1 MKLKRIIAGI
11 TACTIVGSTMFT
23 MPISAKTI
31 TKVEE
36 VTLSDLLNTAKMAVN
51 LKDDLTAEK
60 QAEILDK
67 FDTNGNGQISIGELL
82 AVAQRVARTN
92 ESDIVNEYGTADSEE
107 TTTAETTIE
116 TTETTVETSET
127 TETTVET
134 TETTEETT
142 TTEAIAFNPV
152 IEIDGT
158 EYKDG
163 DTFVAKANKIY
174 EVNATD
180 AENEI
185 TVSLTGSQDDDENNL
200 VRVNG
205 NKFEVIAD
213 GKLTIT
219 VKTADG
225 QEKTITLN
233 VITEKS
239 LADVAKSSL
248 YISYLYEGENY
259 YSDDY
264 KGFSNEIGK
273 NIFNNEEI
281 EDSEQYWEDKAQ
293 DFRHEKISGGTICT
307 GIGGKVEIKGLA
319 IGNDNRRLIRGAVS
333 QNSYEDYNTNDKIT
347 YISTDTN
354 KVTIDENGVITGL
367 VSGTVEIIVM
377 VNGKEYSRF
386 NVYVGSDIYSI
397 IETSDEKYAFDYYH
411 SNYPYQYTL
420 LTEGKYVENASQ
432 GKALSLKDLQSQV
445 GAENVKSVSVKN
457 FDGTEREIA
466 KVKDENGVMYY
477 ADTTTSTVY
486 YAITSE
492 TGEGSLK
499 VDIENGMSVDVRVL
513 DMEQYKNYQVN
524 LSESLIFEFRGKR
537 FVATA
542 KDNTANAVIYH
553 LTEGE
558 TFSLSDIAKVS
569 GVNDPKITIT
579 NSQNGTSAQNI
590 DYDPLTKTF
599 TARELTEENSGG
611 ANYET
616 ITLTYK
622 ATDGTTRSVKFGIK
636 VVRPVVKFNPLAVGY
651 DADPSIFNT
660 AAEENYADMNGGK
673 IYIQKDMNQDD
684 LMKYISQCVAL
695 SFSIDKDGIYDT
707 NKLNPIAKAGK
718 ITSDNEKMFKTNNT
732 TSSYYWRGEIE
743 WADGYKLT
751 TGDTATITVSEI
763 FGNPNLKASF
773 TIEVVDELPK
783 AVKTGIGTD
792 KFEYPKDN
800 KANQYITFDNIVDVN
815 NLPDGCTLV
824 PYVESA
830 SENVG
835 YIDEKG
841 EKQQTSSNTM
851 RVDTTGIKII
861 QGTNGHYSI
870 SGIEVAGASKVDTD
884 TFMNVRVKVLDG
896 KGNTITISD
905 PIKLSVKGEQGM
917 TMTID
922 GTTKTIKAGETTDF
936 GTIYI
941 KEGESINFSASGIS
955 ADALSVSEIDS
966 ATVDKNKGTITAK
979 ELTYDISGGN
989 TEGKEIT
996 FTYGTGEKAR
1006 TAKAKIVVV
1015 KTKIMAYYAPYGS
1028 TVEITDGET
1037 FWNASGNKITANFIT
1052 EVDNYGKEKAG
1063 ENVGKYEIKDG
1074 KVVFTY
1080 SKDSKITA
1088 SCPVKN
1094 AEITAGKYL
1103 GSYMQVDKN
1112 VKEVT
1117 FPVKVSTG
1125 LSFEPTGFNI
1135 PQNIIIKSKTYNSDA
1150 VVFSD
1155 IDASSVH
1162 VNTTNE
1168 SSISFII
1175 NAKNKNNIVVAQN
1188 TCRLLFEETLFG
1200 ITINGK
1206 TANAD
1211 SSTPEAIAD
1220 TIYVQEDEE
1229 IDYKAY
1235 CFDLNGNDDKNATKT
1250 ATSDN
1255 PSLVTVGDGKIKA
1268 GTLTGATNNDTT
1280 VTFKCTADN
1289 GQERTITAKV
1299 VVVRPVAV
1307 APAYIGSDLI
1317 EVTGDTYFTA
1327 DISKKKAEPA
1337 FATKVDENDKPILND
1352 GLITKV
1358 FEIVDVFNSTGETV
1372 DWKYQG
1378 ITIPVTNKNI
1388 DPSNAENLFK
1398 ASTNIRYT
1406 NESKRDVKILTFENP
1421 WEKCSNLPD
1430 DWIISVVNA
1439 DSNSEWTPKFIN
1451 VSTVECTRTGNTA
1464 LGDTTTLN
1472 LTAELRDKNGNLV
1485 KQDTQT
1491 LNAYIE
1497 PNITAE
1503 QKFNSENKEFTYKV
1517 NLDVSGWTVTDAGKG
1532 SGYAYSV
1539 EFNKDTKEVTVKYN
1553 TAIDNETN
1561 GTFGIEATNKDGGTF
1576 VIEVGFT
1583 ATPVEVTTTLLNATY
1598 SSNDLIVHYGYTS
1611 SETFDTVSVPTG
1623 AGYTASIGY
1632 QDGSGKNFSVCGNI
1646 TDTVKLTL
1654 KNDNVQITK
1663 TLPTAVP
1670 KITEN
1675 NFSQSENIENKTFK
1689 YYLTDIPK
1697 GWALENAVSKDE
1709 SKYKA
1714 SYDGN
1719 YELTVEAVGD
1729 TTDNEVALAL
1739 TFTNGGLTLQKE
1751 VTLPVSRI
1759 DSFPQIE
1766 LSENTATTSDN
1777 REFFYTISN
1786 PGELSGWT
1794 IRKEEEPQV
1803 YDIDFISN
1811 KSAFKL
1817 YFTPAITAT
1826 QKNMAIKYQLQKE
1839 EAGVKYISPEYTIEV
1854 TATYTPPTSNP

>member
-11 TACTIVGSTMFT
+11 TACTIVGSTMLT
-23 MPISAKTI
+23 MPISAKTT
-31 TKVEE
+31 TKAENVS
-36 VTLSDLLNTAKMAVN
+36 LSDLLNTAKMAVN

-92 ESDIVNEYGTADSEE
+92 ESDIVNEYDTADSEE
-107 TTTAETTIE
+107 TTETTL
-116 TTETTVETSET
+116 ETSET
-127 TETTVET
+127 TETTEVT
-134 TETTEETT
+134 TETTEETTT

-293 DFRHEKISGGTICT
+293 DFRHEKISGGKICT

-333 QNSYEDYNTNDKIT
+333 QNSYEDYNTSDKIT

-477 ADTTTSTVY
+477 ADTITSTVY

-870 SGIEVAGASKVDTD
+870 SGIEVAGALKVDFD

-1015 KTKIMAYYAPYGS
+1015 RTKLEVYYKPDNKTVGIANG
-1028 TVEITDGET
+1028 GT
-1037 FWNASGNKITANFIT
+1037 FWKAYGNTLEAQFITAVDASNVPT
-1052 EVDNYGKEKAG
+1052 ELTVVETYTPDANGNA
-1063 ENVGKYEIKDG
+1063 
-1074 KVVFTY
+1074 VFTY
-1080 SKDSKITA
+1080 AKDSKITA
-1088 SCPVKN
+1088 SCIIKDAV
-1094 AEITAGKYL
+1094 ITAEDIT
-1103 GSYMQVDKN
+1103 VDKN
-1112 VKEVT
+1112 ETEVKIPIT
-1117 FPVKVSTG
+1117 VSDG
-1125 LSFEPTGFNI
+1125 LKKKLYQGSSKDLNGIAVNQNPTSISGMNFSKI
-1135 PQNIIIKSKTYNSDA
+1135 SGSKTVDLIAKA
-1150 VVFSD
+1150 V
-1155 IDASSVH
+1155 
-1162 VNTTNE
+1162 NE
-1168 SSISFII
+1168 
-1175 NAKNKNNIVVAQN
+1175 NGIVVAQKTVN
-1188 TCRLLFEETLFG
+1188 VTFTETSFSL
-1200 ITINGK
+1200 TINGN
-1206 TANAD
+1206 TQIA
-1211 SSTPEAIAD
+1211 SSSSIEFIG
-1220 TIYVQEDEE
+1220 TIYIEE
-1229 IDYKAY
+1229 GKTINCTATCMNAGKA
-1235 CFDLNGNDDKNATKT
+1235 DANPVIT

-1255 PSLVTVGDGKIKA
+1255 ELVTTGNNGTITA
-1268 GTLTGATNNDTT
+1268 GELTSTT
-1280 VTFKCTADN
+1280 DNTTKVTFTYGTGSSA
-1289 GQERTITAKV
+1289 RTITAKV

-1307 APAYIGSDLI
+1307 APAYIGEGYI
-1317 EVTGDTYFTA
+1317 NVTGDVYCTA
-1327 DISKKKAEPA
+1327 NENKKAIPA
-1337 FATKVDENDKPILND
+1337 FATKVDENGKPILND
-1352 GLITKV
+1352 ESLITDDNIFTAKSD
-1358 FEIVDVFNSTGETV
+1358 ITKETV
-1372 DWKYQG
+1372 DWECQG

-1485 KQDTQT
+1485 KQDTQA
-1491 LNAYIE
+1491 LNAYIR
-1497 PNITAE
+1497 PKITAE
-1503 QKFNSENKEFTYKV
+1503 QIFNSENKDFTYKV
-1517 NLDVSGWTVTDAGKG
+1517 NLDVSGWEVENAYIG
-1532 SGYAYSV
+1532 SNNDYSV
-1539 EFNKDTKEVTVKYN
+1539 EFNKDTKKVTVKYKN
-1553 TAIDNETN
+1553 AINNETK
-1561 GTFGIEATNKDGGTF
+1561 ISIMVMVTNKDESNT
-1576 VIEVGFT
+1576 T
-1583 ATPVEVTTTLLNATY
+1583 AIVEFKVTPVEVTTTLLDATY
-1598 SSNDLIVHYGYTS
+1598 SSDDLIVHYGYTS

-1623 AGYTASIGY
+1623 ARYTASIGY

-1697 GWALENAVSKDE
+1697 GWALESAVSKDE

-1719 YELTVEAVGD
+1719 GELTVETVGD

-1739 TFTNGGLTLQKE
+1739 TFTNGGLTWQKE
-1751 VTLPVSRI
+1751 VTLTVSKI

-1766 LSENTATTSDN
+1766 LSENTANDVSGNT
-1777 REFFYTISN
+1777 EFLYTISN
-1786 PGELSGWT
+1786 SGELSGWT

-1803 YDIDFISN
+1803 YDINFTSSGRN
-1811 KSAFKL
+1811 TLRL
-1817 YFTPAITAT
+1817 YFTPAIKAT
-1826 QKNMAIKYQLQKE
+1826 QENMAIKYQLQKE
-1839 EAGVKYISPEYTIEV
+1839 EAGVKYISPEYTIKV

>member
-11 TACTIVGSTMFT
+11 TACTIVGSTMLT
-23 MPISAKTI
+23 MPISARTT

-36 VTLSDLLNTAKMAVN
+36 VSLSDLLNTAKMAVN

-107 TTTAETTIE
+107 TTETTL
-116 TTETTVETSET
+116 ETSET
-127 TETTVET
+127 TETTEVT
-134 TETTEETT
+134 TETTEETTT

-513 DMEQYKNYQVN
+513 DMEQYKNYQAT
-524 LSESLIFEFRGKR
+524 LPEALIFEFHGDKLPL
-537 FVATA
+537 TA
-542 KDNTANAVIYH
+542 ENNFISIGGYYFA
-553 LTEGE
+553 EGE
-558 TFSLSDIAKVS
+558 TFKLSDMVKVN
-569 GVNDPKITIT
+569 GVDDPKITVT
-579 NSQNGTSAQNI
+579 NSQDGTPAQNI

-599 TARELTEENSGG
+599 TARELTEENSGD
-611 ANYET
+611 ANEET
-616 ITLTYK
+616 ITLKYT
-622 ATDGTTRSVKFGIK
+622 ASDGTTRTIEVSVIVCKAIVAFHPVTFG
-636 VVRPVVKFNPLAVGY
+636 Y
-651 DADPSIFNT
+651 
-660 AAEENYADMNGGK
+660 NYQESGEDGTVNDYRIDMNGGK
-673 IYIQKDMNQDD
+673 IYVQKDMNQADV
-684 LMKYISQCVAL
+684 LNWTPASL
-695 SFSIDKDGIYDT
+695 SDSIDKDGFY
-707 NKLNPIAKAGK
+707 NRKLLRGDFFGK
-718 ITSDNEKMFKTNNT
+718 ITVDNEKMFKVNKG
-732 TSSYYWRGEIE
+732 YYNKKYDKIE
-743 WADGYKLT
+743 WADGYELT
-751 TGDTATITVSEI
+751 TGDTATITLTEMA
-763 FGNPNLKASF
+763 GNPNLKTSF

-792 KFEYPKDN
+792 KFKYPKDN

-979 ELTYDISGGN
+979 ELTYAISGGN

-1094 AEITAGKYL
+1094 AEITAGEYL

-1583 ATPVEVTTTLLNATY
+1583 ATPVEVTTTLLDATY
-1598 SSNDLIVHYGYTS
+1598 SSDDSMVHYGYTS

-1719 YELTVEAVGD
+1719 GELTVEAVGD

-1739 TFTNGGLTLQKE
+1739 TFTNGGLTWQKE
-1751 VTLPVSRI
+1751 VTLTVSKI

-1766 LSENTATTSDN
+1766 LSENTASDVSGN
-1777 REFFYTISN
+1777 TEFLYTISN
-1786 PGELSGWT
+1786 SEELKGWG

-1803 YDIDFISN
+1803 YDINFTSSGRD
-1811 KSAFKL
+1811 ALRL

-1826 QKNMAIKYQLQKE
+1826 QENMAIKYKLQKE

-1854 TATYTPPTSNP
+1854 TATYTPPISNP

>member
-11 TACTIVGSTMFT
+11 TACTIVGSTMLT
-23 MPISAKTI
+23 MPISARTI

-82 AVAQRVARTN
+82 AVAQRVARTD

-107 TTTAETTIE
+107 TT
-116 TTETTVETSET
+116 
-127 TETTVET
+127 ET

-142 TTEAIAFNPV
+142 TTEEVTFNPTLT
-152 IEIDGT
+152 IGGK

-163 DTFVAKANKIY
+163 DIFIAKADEIY
-174 EVNATD
+174 EISVSD
-180 AENEI
+180 AENELN
-185 TVSLTGSQDDDENNL
+185 VSLTGSKDDEDNDL
-200 VRVNG
+200 VRVSENRFTAV
-205 NKFEVIAD
+205 KD
-213 GKLTIT
+213 GTLTIT

-233 VITEKS
+233 VVTEKA
-239 LADVAKSSL
+239 LEDIDVNTL
-248 YISYLYEGENY
+248 YISYIYEGENY

-411 SNYPYQYTL
+411 RNYPYQYTL

-432 GKALSLKDLQSQV
+432 GKALSLKDLQNQV

-513 DMEQYKNYQVN
+513 DMEQYKNYQAT
-524 LSESLIFEFRGKR
+524 LPESLIFEFRDRKV
-537 FVATA
+537 VATA
-542 KDNTANAVIYH
+542 ENNNIRAGYYH

-558 TFSLSDIAKVS
+558 TFNLSDIVKVN
-569 GVNDPKITIT
+569 GIDDPKITVT
-579 NSQNGTSAQNI
+579 NSQDGTTAQNL

-599 TARELTEENSGG
+599 TARELTEENSGF
-611 ANYET
+611 NNLEM
-616 ITLTYK
+616 ITFTYK
-622 ATDGTTRSVKFGIK
+622 ATDGTTRTIKFTVSVCKPI
-636 VVRPVVKFNPLAVGY
+636 VAFNPAELGY
-651 DADPSIFNT
+651 DADPNIFDT
-660 AAEENYADMNGGK
+660 AEENFADMNGGK
-673 IYIQKDMNQDD
+673 IYIQKDMNQYN
-684 LMKYISQCVAL
+684 LMELVKKSIAL
-695 SFSIDKDGIYDT
+695 SVSIDKNGVYQQYLESSSGVLLVNVEVNT
-707 NKLNPIAKAGK
+707 WGK
-718 ITSDNEKMFKTNNT
+718 FIIDNEKMFKVNEISANRNT
-732 TSSYYWRGEIE
+732 IE
-743 WADGYKLT
+743 WVDGYKLT

-763 FGNPNLKASF
+763 YGNPNLKASF

-792 KFEYPKDN
+792 KFKYPKDN
-800 KANQYITFDNIVDVN
+800 KANQFITFDNIVDVN

-870 SGIEVAGASKVDTD
+870 SGIEVAGASKVDFD

-917 TMTID
+917 GMTIN
-922 GTTKTIKAGETTDF
+922 GESKTIKAGETTDF

-941 KEGESINFSASGIS
+941 KEGESINFSASEMS

-979 ELTYDISGGN
+979 ELTSAISGGN

-996 FTYGTGEKAR
+996 FTYGTDSGVI
-1006 TAKAKIVVV
+1006 TAKVKIVVV

-1028 TVEITDGET
+1028 TVEITDGGT
-1037 FWNASGNKITANFIT
+1037 FWRAEGNTINKAQFIT
-1052 EVDNYGKEKAG
+1052 EVDDKGTPKAFDEVTDYKTDAN
-1063 ENVGKYEIKDG
+1063 ENA
-1074 KVVFTY
+1074 VFTY

-1094 AEITAGKYL
+1094 AEITAGEYD
-1103 GSYMQVDKN
+1103 GNYMEVDKN

-1117 FPVKVSTG
+1117 FPVAVSTG
-1125 LSFEPTGFNI
+1125 LSFEPTDFNI
-1135 PQNIIIKSKTYNSDA
+1135 PYNIIIKSKTYNSDA
-1150 VVFSD
+1150 VVFSG

-1162 VNTTNE
+1162 KNTHNE
-1168 SSISFII
+1168 KYIFFVI
-1175 NAKNKNNIVVAQN
+1175 NAKDKNGIVVAKK
-1188 TCRLLFEETLFG
+1188 TCKLDFTETSFWLE
-1200 ITINGK
+1200 INGK
-1206 TANAD
+1206 IVYAD
-1211 SSTPEAIAD
+1211 SSTPKAIAD
-1220 TIYVQEDEE
+1220 TIYVQEGKEINYNVNCFVDE
-1229 IDYKAY
+1229 
-1235 CFDLNGNDDKNATKT
+1235 FVNDKNATKT

-1307 APAYIGSDLI
+1307 APAYIGEGYI
-1317 EVTGDTYFTA
+1317 NVTDDVYFTA
-1327 DISKKKAEPA
+1327 NKNTKKAEPA
-1337 FATKVDENDKPILND
+1337 FATKVDENGKPILND
-1352 GLITKV
+1352 ESLIR
-1358 FEIVDVFNSTGETV
+1358 
-1372 DWKYQG
+1372 
-1378 ITIPVTNKNI
+1378 
-1388 DPSNAENLFK
+1388 NLFK
-1398 ASTNIRYT
+1398 AMTTSYNTENKVETTQHEHQGIWITVKDAIIDPSKLITKGIVSGIILSDRTTDKLTFTNPWTKNANCPWDLKIKSENADWATNIVGK
-1406 NESKRDVKILTFENP
+1406 NI
-1421 WEKCSNLPD
+1421 
-1430 DWIISVVNA
+1430 
-1439 DSNSEWTPKFIN
+1439 
-1451 VSTVECTRTGNTA
+1451 ECTRTDNTN
-1464 LGDTTTLN
+1464 LGDITTLN
-1472 LTAELRDKNGNLV
+1472 LTAEIRDNHGNLV
-1485 KQDTQT
+1485 KQDTQA
-1491 LNAYIE
+1491 LNAYIR
-1497 PNITAE
+1497 PKITAE
-1503 QKFNSENKEFTYKV
+1503 QIFNSENKDFTYRV
-1517 NLDVSGWTVTDAGKG
+1517 NLDVSGWEVEDAYIG
-1532 SGYAYSV
+1532 SNDDYSV
-1539 EFNKDTKEVTVKYN
+1539 EFNNDTKEVTVKYKN
-1553 TAIDNETN
+1553 AINNETK
-1561 GTFGIEATNKDGGTF
+1561 ISIMVRVTNKDESKTTASVEF
-1576 VIEVGFT
+1576 K
-1583 ATPVEVTTTLLNATY
+1583 ATPVEVTTTLLDATY
-1598 SSNDLIVHYGYTS
+1598 SSNDSMVHYGYTS

-1646 TDTVKLTL
+1646 TDTVELTF
-1654 KNDNVQITK
+1654 KNKNVQITK
-1663 TLPTAVP
+1663 TLLTAVP
-1670 KITEN
+1670 DITDTG
-1675 NFSQSENIENKTFK
+1675 SE
-1689 YYLTDIPK
+1689 D
-1697 GWALENAVSKDE
+1697 
-1709 SKYKA
+1709 
-1714 SYDGN
+1714 
-1719 YELTVEAVGD
+1719 
-1729 TTDNEVALAL
+1729 
-1739 TFTNGGLTLQKE
+1739 
-1751 VTLPVSRI
+1751 
-1759 DSFPQIE
+1759 
-1766 LSENTATTSDN
+1766 
-1777 REFFYTISN
+1777 
-1786 PGELSGWT
+1786 
-1794 IRKEEEPQV
+1794 
-1803 YDIDFISN
+1803 
-1811 KSAFKL
+1811 
-1817 YFTPAITAT
+1817 
-1826 QKNMAIKYQLQKE
+1826 
-1839 EAGVKYISPEYTIEV
+1839 
-1854 TATYTPPTSNP
+1854 

>member
-11 TACTIVGSTMFT
+11 TACTIVSSTMLT
-23 MPISAKTI
+23 MPISARTT
-31 TKVEE
+31 TKVEN
-36 VTLSDLLNTAKMAVN
+36 VGLPDLLNTAKMAVN

-82 AVAQRVARTN
+82 AVAQRVARTD

-107 TTTAETTIE
+107 TT
-116 TTETTVETSET
+116 
-127 TETTVET
+127 ET

-142 TTEAIAFNPV
+142 TTEEVTFNPTLT
-152 IEIDGT
+152 IGGK

-163 DTFVAKANKIY
+163 DIFIAKADEIY
-174 EVNATD
+174 EISVSD
-180 AENEI
+180 AENELN
-185 TVSLTGSQDDDENNL
+185 VSLTGSKDDEDNDL
-200 VRVNG
+200 VRVSENR
-205 NKFEVIAD
+205 FEAVKD
-213 GKLTIT
+213 GTLTIT
-219 VKTADG
+219 VKTTDG

-233 VITEKS
+233 VVTEKA
-239 LADVAKSSL
+239 LEDIDVNTL

-264 KGFSNEIGK
+264 KKFSNEIGK

-281 EDSEQYWEDKAQ
+281 IEDSEQYWKDKAQ
-293 DFRHEKISGGTICT
+293 DFSHEKISGGTICT

-432 GKALSLKDLQSQV
+432 GKALSLKDLQNQV

-499 VDIENGMSVDVRVL
+499 VDIENEMSVDVRVL
-513 DMEQYKNYQVN
+513 DMEQYKNTQAD
-524 LSESLIFEFRGKR
+524 SPEALILEHYGKIATI
-537 FVATA
+537 ATA
-542 KDNTANAVIYH
+542 KNNNTTTSLSY
-553 LTEGE
+553 LLGEGE
-558 TFSLSDIAKVS
+558 TFNLSDIVKVN
-569 GVNDPKITIT
+569 GIDDPEIEVT
-579 NSQNGTSAQNI
+579 NTNVRGIETPDKVKNL
-590 DYDPLTKTF
+590 DYNPLTKTF
-599 TARELTEENSGG
+599 KARELTEDNSGS
-611 ANYET
+611 NNPEY

-622 ATDGTTRSVKFGIK
+622 ATDGTTRSVHFAMA
-636 VVRPVVKFNPLAVGY
+636 VVRPVVEFNPLDFGY
-651 DADPSIFNT
+651 DADLAIFDT
-660 AAEENYADMNGGK
+660 AEENFADMNGGK
-673 IYIQKDMNQDD
+673 IYIQKDMNQDS
-684 LMKYISQCVAL
+684 LMEYINYHAEL
-695 SFSIDKDGIYDT
+695 SFSTDKDGLYNGNLISLIDEDGD
-707 NKLNPIAKAGK
+707 IRGK
-718 ITSDNEKMFKTNNT
+718 VTIDNEKMFKVNNVNND
-732 TSSYYWRGEIE
+732 YYYCYSEIE

-763 FGNPNLKASF
+763 YDNPNLKLSF

-792 KFEYPKDN
+792 KFKYPKDN
-800 KANQYITFDNIVDVN
+800 KANQFITFDNIVDVN

-870 SGIEVAGASKVDTD
+870 SGIEVAGASKVDFD

-917 TMTID
+917 GMTIN
-922 GTTKTIKAGETTDF
+922 GESKTIKAGETADF

-979 ELTYDISGGN
+979 ELTSAISGGN

-996 FTYGTGEKAR
+996 FTYGTDSGVI

-1015 KTKIMAYYAPYGS
+1015 KTKIMAYYAPAKNYFE
-1028 TVEITDGET
+1028 VADGET
-1037 FWNASGNKITANFIT
+1037 FWNADGNDIEAGFIT
-1052 EVDNYGKEKAG
+1052 EVDSHG
-1063 ENVGKYEIKDG
+1063 EAVKFEDTKKYEIKDG

-1094 AEITAGKYL
+1094 AVITAGEYN
-1103 GSYMQVDKN
+1103 GNMQVDKN

-1117 FPVKVSTG
+1117 FPVAVSTG
-1125 LSFEPTGFNI
+1125 LSFEPTDFNI
-1135 PQNIIIKSKTYNSDA
+1135 PYNIIIKSKTYNSDA
-1150 VVFSD
+1150 VVFSG

-1162 VNTTNE
+1162 ENTHNE
-1168 SSISFII
+1168 NSISFVI
-1175 NAKNKNNIVVAQN
+1175 NAKDKNGIVVAQK
-1188 TCRLLFEETLFG
+1188 TCQLKFAETLFQLE
-1200 ITINGK
+1200 INGK
-1206 TANAD
+1206 IVYAD
-1211 SSTPEAIAD
+1211 SSTPKAIAD
-1220 TIYVQEDEE
+1220 TIYVQEGEE
-1229 IDYKAY
+1229 INYNTG
-1235 CFDLNGNDDKNATKT
+1235 CFQNEGMPDENATIT

-1255 PSLVTVGDGKIKA
+1255 TSLVTVGDGKIKA

-1289 GQERTITAKV
+1289 GQKRTITAKV

-1307 APAYIGSDLI
+1307 APAYIGEGYI
-1317 EVTGDTYFTA
+1317 NVTDDVYCTA
-1327 DISKKKAEPA
+1327 DINSKKAIPA
-1337 FATKVDENDKPILND
+1337 FATKVDANGKPILND
-1352 GLITKV
+1352 GLITEV
-1358 FEIVDVFNSTGETV
+1358 FTEIVDVFNPTKETV
-1372 DWKYQG
+1372 NWECQG

-1388 DPSNAENLFK
+1388 DPSSDAENLFK
-1398 ASTNIRYT
+1398 ANTKERYT
-1406 NESKRDVKILTFENP
+1406 NEDKRDVKTLTFDNP
-1421 WEKCSNLPD
+1421 WEKCSNLPA
-1430 DWIISVVNA
+1430 DWIIGVVNA
-1439 DSNSEWTPKFIN
+1439 DNNSEWIPKFIN
-1451 VSTVECTRTGNTA
+1451 VSTVECTRADNNN
-1464 LGDTTTLN
+1464 LSDITTLN

-1491 LNAYIE
+1491 LNAYIR
-1497 PNITAE
+1497 PKITAE
-1503 QKFNSENKEFTYKV
+1503 QIFNSENKDFTYKV
-1517 NLDVSGWTVTDAGKG
+1517 NLDVSGWTVTDAYKG
-1532 SGYAYSV
+1532 VDDCSV
-1539 EFNKDTKEVTVKYN
+1539 EFNKNNGKVTVKYK

-1561 GTFGIEATNKDGGTF
+1561 ASVMVRVINADGGVTTTSVEF
-1576 VIEVGFT
+1576 K
-1583 ATPVEVTTTLLNATY
+1583 ATPVEVTTTLKEVNEVDKT
-1598 SSNDLIVHYGYTS
+1598 VTYGYTS
-1611 SETFDTVSVPTG
+1611 SETFDKVSVPTD
-1623 AGYTASIGY
+1623 AGYTATI
-1632 QDGSGKNFSVCGNI
+1632 DPDKKTVTVKFATKI
-1646 TDTVKLTL
+1646 IDTVELTL
-1654 KNDNVQITK
+1654 KNDKMEITK
-1663 TLPTAVP
+1663 TLPTALHD
-1670 KITEN
+1670 ITES

-1697 GWALENAVSKDE
+1697 GWALKSVVSKDE
-1709 SKYKA
+1709 SKYTV
-1714 SYDGN
+1714 SYNGN

-1729 TTDNEVALAL
+1729 KTDNEVALAL
-1739 TFTNGGLTLQKE
+1739 TFTNGGLTWHKD
-1751 VTLPVSRI
+1751 VTIPVSRI

-1786 PGELSGWT
+1786 SEELSGWT

-1803 YDIDFISN
+1803 YDIDFISD

-1817 YFTPAITAT
+1817 YFTPAITET
-1826 QKNMAIKYQLQKE
+1826 QENMEIKYKLQKE
-1839 EAGVKYISPEYTIEV
+1839 EAGVKHISPEYTIKV

>member
-23 MPISAKTI
+23 MPISARTI

-36 VTLSDLLNTAKMAVN
+36 VTLSDLMNTAKMAVN

-82 AVAQRVARTN
+82 AVAQRVARTD

-116 TTETTVETSET
+116 TTETTVET
-127 TETTVET
+127 
-134 TETTEETT
+134 TETTEETTT

-354 KVTIDENGVITGL
+354 KVTIDENGVITGIAKTDG
-367 VSGTVEIIVM
+367 SVEIIVM

-870 SGIEVAGASKVDTD
+870 SGIEVAGALKVDFD

-1015 KTKIMAYYAPYGS
+1015 RTKLEVYYKPDNKTVGIANG
-1028 TVEITDGET
+1028 GT
-1037 FWNASGNKITANFIT
+1037 FWRAEGNTINKAQFIT
-1052 EVDNYGKEKAG
+1052 EVDDKGTPKAFDEVTDYKTDANG
-1063 ENVGKYEIKDG
+1063 NA
-1074 KVVFTY
+1074 VFTY
-1080 SKDSKITA
+1080 AKDSKITA
-1088 SCPVKN
+1088 SCIIKDAV
-1094 AEITAGKYL
+1094 ITAEDIT
-1103 GSYMQVDKN
+1103 VDKN
-1112 VKEVT
+1112 ETEVKIPIT
-1117 FPVKVSTG
+1117 VSTG
-1125 LSFEPTGFNI
+1125 LSFEPTDFNI
-1135 PQNIIIKSKTYNSDA
+1135 PYNIIIKSKTYNSDA
-1150 VVFSD
+1150 VVFSG

-1162 VNTTNE
+1162 KNTHNE
-1168 SSISFII
+1168 KHIFFVI
-1175 NAKNKNNIVVAQN
+1175 NAKDKNGIVVAKK
-1188 TCRLLFEETLFG
+1188 TCELDFTETSFWLE
-1200 ITINGK
+1200 INGK
-1206 TANAD
+1206 IVYAD
-1211 SSTPEAIAD
+1211 SSTPKAIAD
-1220 TIYVQEDEE
+1220 TIYVQEGKEINYNVACFVDE
-1229 IDYKAY
+1229 
-1235 CFDLNGNDDKNATKT
+1235 FVNDRNVNIT

-1255 PSLVTVGDGKIKA
+1255 TSLVTVGDGKIKA

-1372 DWKYQG
+1372 DWECQG

-1583 ATPVEVTTTLLNATY
+1583 ATPVEVTTTLLDATY
-1598 SSNDLIVHYGYTS
+1598 SSDDSMVHYGYTS

-1719 YELTVEAVGD
+1719 GELTVEAVGD

-1739 TFTNGGLTLQKE
+1739 TFTNGGLTWQKE
-1751 VTLPVSRI
+1751 VTLTVSKI

>member
-23 MPISAKTI
+23 MPISARTT

-36 VTLSDLLNTAKMAVN
+36 ISLSDLMNTAKMVAD

-60 QAEILDK
+60 QAEILDR
-67 FDTNGNGQISIGELL
+67 FDTDGSGHISIAELL
-82 AVAQRVARTN
+82 EVAKRVARID
-92 ESDIVNEYGTADSEE
+92 ESDIVNEYGTADSE
-107 TTTAETTIE
+107 ETTIE

-142 TTEAIAFNPV
+142 TTTEAVAFNPV

-513 DMEQYKNYQVN
+513 DMEQYKNYQAT
-524 LSESLIFEFRGKR
+524 LPEALIFEFHGDKLPL
-537 FVATA
+537 TA
-542 KDNTANAVIYH
+542 ENNFISIGGYYFA
-553 LTEGE
+553 EGE
-558 TFSLSDIAKVS
+558 TFKLSDMVKVN
-569 GVNDPKITIT
+569 GVDDPKITVT
-579 NSQNGTSAQNI
+579 NSQDGTPAQNI

-599 TARELTEENSGG
+599 TARELTEENSGD
-611 ANYET
+611 ANEET
-616 ITLTYK
+616 ITLKYT
-622 ATDGTTRSVKFGIK
+622 ASDGTTRTIEVSVIVCKAIVAFHPVTFG
-636 VVRPVVKFNPLAVGY
+636 Y
-651 DADPSIFNT
+651 
-660 AAEENYADMNGGK
+660 NYQESGEDGTVNDYRIDMNGGK
-673 IYIQKDMNQDD
+673 IYVQKDMNQADV
-684 LMKYISQCVAL
+684 LNWTPASL
-695 SFSIDKDGIYDT
+695 SDSIDKDGFY
-707 NKLNPIAKAGK
+707 NRKLLRGDFFGK
-718 ITSDNEKMFKTNNT
+718 ITVDNEKMFKVNKG
-732 TSSYYWRGEIE
+732 YYNKKYDKIE
-743 WADGYKLT
+743 WADGYELT
-751 TGDTATITVSEI
+751 TGDTATITLTEMA
-763 FGNPNLKASF
+763 GNPNLKTSF

-792 KFEYPKDN
+792 KFKYPKDN
-800 KANQYITFDNIVDVN
+800 KANQFITFDNIVDVN

-870 SGIEVAGASKVDTD
+870 SGIEVAGALKVDFD
-884 TFMNVRVKVLDG
+884 TFMNVRVKVLDE

-979 ELTYDISGGN
+979 ELTYAISGGN
-989 TEGKEIT
+989 TEGKEII

-1015 KTKIMAYYAPYGS
+1015 RTKLEVYYKPDNKTVGIANG
-1028 TVEITDGET
+1028 GT
-1037 FWNASGNKITANFIT
+1037 FWRAEGNTINKAQFIT
-1052 EVDNYGKEKAG
+1052 EVDDKGTPKAFDEVTDYKTDANG
-1063 ENVGKYEIKDG
+1063 NA
-1074 KVVFTY
+1074 VFTY
-1080 SKDSKITA
+1080 AKDSKITA
-1088 SCPVKN
+1088 SCIIKDAV
-1094 AEITAGKYL
+1094 ITAEDIT
-1103 GSYMQVDKN
+1103 VDKN
-1112 VKEVT
+1112 ETEVKIPIT
-1117 FPVKVSTG
+1117 VSTG
-1125 LSFEPTGFNI
+1125 LSFEPTDFNI
-1135 PQNIIIKSKTYNSDA
+1135 PYNIIIKSKTYNSDA
-1150 VVFSD
+1150 VVFSG

-1162 VNTTNE
+1162 KNTHNE
-1168 SSISFII
+1168 KHIFFVI
-1175 NAKNKNNIVVAQN
+1175 NAKDKNGIVVAQK
-1188 TCRLLFEETLFG
+1188 TCELDFTETSFWLE
-1200 ITINGK
+1200 INGK
-1206 TANAD
+1206 IVYAD
-1211 SSTPEAIAD
+1211 SSTPKAIAD
-1220 TIYVQEDEE
+1220 TIYVQEGKEINYNVACFVDE
-1229 IDYKAY
+1229 
-1235 CFDLNGNDDKNATKT
+1235 FVNDRNVNIT

-1255 PSLVTVGDGKIKA
+1255 TSLVTVGDGKIKA

-1583 ATPVEVTTTLLNATY
+1583 ATPVEVTTTLLDATY
-1598 SSNDLIVHYGYTS
+1598 SSDDSMVHYGYTS

-1719 YELTVEAVGD
+1719 GELTVEAVGD

-1739 TFTNGGLTLQKE
+1739 TFTNGGLTWQKE
-1751 VTLPVSRI
+1751 VTLTVSKI

-1766 LSENTATTSDN
+1766 LSENTASDVSGN
-1777 REFFYTISN
+1777 TEFLYTISN
-1786 PGELSGWT
+1786 SEELKGWG

-1803 YDIDFISN
+1803 YDINFTSSGRD
-1811 KSAFKL
+1811 ALRL

-1826 QKNMAIKYQLQKE
+1826 QENMAIKYQLQKE
-1839 EAGVKYISPEYTIEV
+1839 EAGVKHISPEYTIKV